1 MSISIRAR
9 KAHRPPSFITS
20 PRHTADRGRARPPV
34 SPRVRRSIMEFSS
47 AWALFQLV
55 DPLLPTGGFA
65 HSVGLE
71 PATLAGV
78 TLHDDADGVDDVERF
93 AARAGQHAIDSA
105 VPFVLASRECV
116 ATAMTTASTSS
127 TPTAGCATPAPP
139 WLDAWV
145 ALNREFTALSA
156 GNHVASRASASTG
169 SALLRAA
176 HTSFAAD
183 DTIGAL
189 RAIRDARRFSAD
201 AAPPHAAPVFGAI
214 AAVLRLDRL
223 TTVRTFVYLVLR
235 DACSAATRLNASG
248 PLETSAALRRLAR
261 FAEPACASALRRHD
275 LHAKP
280 RTVDKDG
287 TDAHATTTTTTTTM
301 RRGEVRHH
309 TTTTTTTTTRRLI
322 EYPSSCEMCSGFG

>member
-1 MSISIRAR
+1 
-9 KAHRPPSFITS
+9 
-20 PRHTADRGRARPPV
+20 
-34 SPRVRRSIMEFSS
+34 MEFSS

-78 TLHDDADGVDDVERF
+78 TLHDDADGVEDVERF

-105 VPFVLASRECV
+105 VPFVLASRACV
-116 ATAMTTASTSS
+116 ETAMATASTS
-127 TPTAGCATPAPP
+127 TPTAGCSTPAPP

-201 AAPPHAAPVFGAI
+201 AAPPHVAPVFGAI

-223 TTVRTFVYLVLR
+223 TTIRTFVYLVLR

-261 FAEPACASALRRHD
+261 FAEPACAAALRRHD

-280 RTVDKDG
+280 RTVDEDDG
-287 TDAHATTTTTTTTM
+287 LNAQAMTTM
-301 RRGEVRHH
+301 RRTALRAVAYAASSALVIDAVQGAHDDAPA
-309 TTTTTTTTTRRLI
+309 RLF
-322 EYPSSCEMCSGFG
+322 SS

>member
-1 MSISIRAR
+1 
-9 KAHRPPSFITS
+9 
-20 PRHTADRGRARPPV
+20 
-34 SPRVRRSIMEFSS
+34 MEFSS

-105 VPFVLASRECV
+105 VPFVLAARECV
-116 ATAMTTASTSS
+116 ETAMTTASTS
-127 TPTAGCATPAPP
+127 TPTVGCSTPAPP

-201 AAPPHAAPVFGAI
+201 AAPPHVAPVFGAI

-275 LHAKP
+275 LHAKS
-280 RTVDKDG
+280 RNADEDVG
-287 TDAHATTTTTTTTM
+287 VSARATTTM
-301 RRGEVRHH
+301 RRTALRAVAYAASSALVVDAVQGAHDDAPA
-309 TTTTTTTTTRRLI
+309 RLF
-322 EYPSSCEMCSGFG
+322 SS

>member
-1 MSISIRAR
+1 
-9 KAHRPPSFITS
+9 
-20 PRHTADRGRARPPV
+20 
-34 SPRVRRSIMEFSS
+34 MEFPT

-78 TLHDDADGVDDVERF
+78 TLHDDADGIDDVERF

-116 ATAMTTASTSS
+116 ETAMTTASTS
-127 TPTAGCATPAPP
+127 TPTAGSTPVPP

-176 HTSFAAD
+176 HTSFAVD

-189 RAIRDARRFSAD
+189 RAIRDARRFAAD
-201 AAPPHAAPVFGAI
+201 AAPPHVAPVFGAI

-248 PLETSAALRRLAR
+248 PLETSAALRRLVR

-275 LHAKP
+275 LHSRP
-280 RTVDKDG
+280 RATAAATVG
-287 TDAHATTTTTTTTM
+287 EVHAHAM
-301 RRGEVRHH
+301 
-309 TTTTTTTTTRRLI
+309 TTRHAASRAVAYAASSALVIDAVQGAHDDAPARLF
-322 EYPSSCEMCSGFG
+322 SS

>member
-1 MSISIRAR
+1 
-9 KAHRPPSFITS
+9 
-20 PRHTADRGRARPPV
+20 
-34 SPRVRRSIMEFSS
+34 MEFSS

-105 VPFVLASRECV
+105 VPFVLAARECV
-116 ATAMTTASTSS
+116 ETAMTTASTS
-127 TPTAGCATPAPP
+127 TPTVGCSTPAPP

-201 AAPPHAAPVFGAI
+201 AAPPHVAPVFGAI

-275 LHAKP
+275 LHAKS
-280 RTVDKDG
+280 RNADEDVG
-287 TDAHATTTTTTTTM
+287 VSARATTMM
-301 RRGEVRHH
+301 RRTALRAVAYAASSALVVDAVQGAHDDAPA
-309 TTTTTTTTTRRLI
+309 RLF
-322 EYPSSCEMCSGFG
+322 SS